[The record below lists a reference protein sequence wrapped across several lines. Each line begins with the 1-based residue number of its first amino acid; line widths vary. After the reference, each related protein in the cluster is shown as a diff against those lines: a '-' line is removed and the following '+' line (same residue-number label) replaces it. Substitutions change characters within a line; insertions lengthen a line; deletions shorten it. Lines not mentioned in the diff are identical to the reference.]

1 MENKDIFKL
10 KGSKRIIVVTNRHLI
25 KGDFLKTIEKCA
37 LYGAD
42 AVMLREKDLQYEEL
56 MEIGEQ
62 TKNITDTYGVPLI
75 INGNFRAA
83 IELETYGFHTGFEKF
98 KSMNRNE
105 KNSLCIGVS
114 VHSTK
119 EAVEAEK
126 LGADYVIAG
135 NVFETSCKIGLK
147 GKGINFID
155 DIANKI
161 IIPVIAIGGIG
172 PENVESVLGSKANG
186 AAIMSYAM
194 NL

>member
-10 KGSKRIIVVTNRHLI
+10 KGSKKIIVVTNRHLV
-25 KGDFLKTIEKCA
+25 KENFLKAIEKCV

-56 MEIGEQ
+56 MEVGEQ
-62 TKNITDTYGVPLI
+62 IKNITDNYGVPLI

-83 IELETYGFHTGFEKF
+83 LELETYGFHTGFEKF
-98 KSMNRNE
+98 KSMNRSE

-114 VHSTK
+114 VHSSR

-126 LGADYVIAG
+126 LGADYVMAG

-147 GKGINFID
+147 GRGINFID

-161 IIPVIAIGGIG
+161 FIPVIAIGGIG
-172 PENVESVLGSKANG
+172 RENIESVLGTKASG